1 LGGGLP
7 SSAPVPL
14 AADSASI
21 AARADAAGS
30 LAVDTEFVSERR
42 YRPLLCLVQV
52 SVAEATGEAPTI
64 EVFDPLAGPDLG
76 PLAGALGDP
85 GVEVLMHAAR
95 QDVGLL
101 RRDLGTEVTALFDT
115 QVAAGFLGLGGQV
128 GYTDLVSRVLGVRP
142 TPSEGFTRWDKRPLS
157 EEQLTYARGDVEHL
171 PALAAALRERL
182 EAAGRLEWAL
192 EECRP
197 LEASSVERDQENVFR
212 RLPGLAKLKGPGRAA
227 ARELVAWREEVA
239 EAADRAATSVLPDH
253 VLVELARRPPATP
266 QALENVRG
274 LPEATRHRRG
284 TELLA
289 AIERGREREAPP
301 AAPGAPRPDP
311 ADAPVMGLAQALL
324 RQRALENDVSAEL
337 VANQA
342 DLGRVVAAVRAGEPE
357 PDARPLAGWRRE
369 LVGEELLELLA
380 GGGALRVGRTG
391 VERV

>member
-1 LGGGLP
+1 M
-7 SSAPVPL
+7 PL
-14 AADSASI
+14 TADSAPI
-21 AARADAAGS
+21 AAQAGAAGA

-52 SVAEATGEAPTI
+52 SVEETQGETPTI
-64 EVFDPLAGPDLG
+64 EVFDPLAEPDLG
-76 PLAGALGDP
+76 PLAAALWDP
-85 GVEVLMHAAR
+85 GVDVLMHAAR

-101 RRDLGTEVTALFDT
+101 RRDLRTDVTALFDT

-128 GYTDLVSRVLGVRP
+128 GYSDLVSRVLGVRP
-142 TPSEGFTRWDKRPLS
+142 APSEGFTRWDKRPLS
-157 EEQLTYARGDVEHL
+157 SEQLVYARGDVEHL
-171 PALAAALRERL
+171 PALAAELRTRL

-197 LEASSVERDQENVFR
+197 LEASSVERDEDNVFR
-212 RLPGLAKLKGPGRAA
+212 RLPGLARLKGPGRAA
-227 ARELVAWREEVA
+227 ARELVAWRESVA

-284 TELLA
+284 RELLA

-311 ADAPVMGLAQALL
+311 ADAPVLGLAQALL

-357 PDARPLAGWRRE
+357 PDARPLVGWRRE

-391 VERV
+391 VERI

>member
-1 LGGGLP
+1 M
-7 SSAPVPL
+7 PL
-14 AADSASI
+14 TADSAPI
-21 AARADAAGS
+21 AAQAGAAGA

-52 SVAEATGEAPTI
+52 SVEETQGETPTI
-64 EVFDPLAGPDLG
+64 EVFDPLAEPDLG
-76 PLAGALGDP
+76 PLAAALGDS
-85 GVEVLMHAAR
+85 GVDVLMHAAR

-101 RRDLGTEVTALFDT
+101 RRDLRTDVTALFDT

-128 GYTDLVSRVLGVRP
+128 GYSDLVSRVLGVRP
-142 TPSEGFTRWDKRPLS
+142 APSEGFTRWDKRPLS
-157 EEQLTYARGDVEHL
+157 SEQLVYARGDVEHL
-171 PALAAALRERL
+171 PALAAELRTRL

-197 LEASSVERDQENVFR
+197 LEASSVERDEDNVFR
-212 RLPGLAKLKGPGRAA
+212 RLPGLARLKGPGRAA
-227 ARELVAWREEVA
+227 ARELVAWRESVA

-284 TELLA
+284 RELLA

-311 ADAPVMGLAQALL
+311 ADAPVLGLAQALL

-357 PDARPLAGWRRE
+357 PDARPLFGWRRE

-391 VERV
+391 VERI